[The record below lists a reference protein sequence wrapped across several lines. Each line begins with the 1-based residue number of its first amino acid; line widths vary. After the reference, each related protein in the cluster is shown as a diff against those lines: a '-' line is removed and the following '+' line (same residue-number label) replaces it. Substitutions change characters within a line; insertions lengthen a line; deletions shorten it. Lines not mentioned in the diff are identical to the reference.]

1 MQSKRDK
8 LLSFL
13 KESRG
18 IWVSGAWLSG
28 KLAVSR
34 AAINKHVHHLKKLGY
49 PIETSTKK
57 GYRLGE
63 SPDLLVAEEIR
74 EGLDTTFLGRRDI
87 ISLDETDSTNLR
99 AKDLAAG
106 GAPEGTVIVAGEQT
120 EGRGRKGRSWFS
132 PSGAGVYLSLI
143 LRPPLAPS
151 EAPRITLMTGVA
163 ATEALVSL
171 PGLDARIKWP
181 NDILVRGRKI
191 AGILTEISTE
201 MDRVDYVV
209 VGLGL
214 NVNIPR
220 QSLAEGLR
228 ERATS
233 ILIETGKSF
242 SRVRLIQAFLKHFE
256 TYYKILQDEGFE
268 PIRKRWK
275 ELSDIIGQRVSV
287 EMIGMVRT
295 GRVVDIDSDGVLILE
310 DDQGSIQRIASG
322 DVTLL

>member
-1 MQSKRDK
+1 VQSKRDK
-8 LLSFL
+8 LLSSL

-18 IWVSGAWLSG
+18 VWVSGEWLSG
-28 KLAVSR
+28 KLGVSR
-34 AAINKHVHHLKKLGY
+34 AAINKHVHQLQDIGY

-63 SPDLLVAEEIR
+63 FPDLLVAEEIR
-74 EGLDTTFLGRRDI
+74 EGLDTRLFGARDI

-99 AKDLAAG
+99 ARDLAAG
-106 GAPEGTVIVAGEQT
+106 GAPEGTIVVAGKQT

-132 PSGAGVYLSLI
+132 PSGGGVYVSLI

-171 PGLDARIKWP
+171 TRLDARIKWP
-181 NDILVRGRKI
+181 NDVLVRGKKI

-201 MDRVDYVV
+201 MDRIDYVV
-209 VGLGL
+209 VGVGL
-214 NVNIPR
+214 NVNIQR
-220 QSLAEGLR
+220 ESLGEGLR
-228 ERATS
+228 QRATS
-233 ILIETGKSF
+233 ILIETGESF
-242 SRVRLIQAFLKHFE
+242 SRVRLLKAFLKHFE
-256 TYYKILQDEGFE
+256 AYYKILQDEGFE

-295 GRVVDIDSDGVLILE
+295 GRVVDIDPDGVLILE
-310 DDQGSIQRIASG
+310 DDLGSIQRVASG